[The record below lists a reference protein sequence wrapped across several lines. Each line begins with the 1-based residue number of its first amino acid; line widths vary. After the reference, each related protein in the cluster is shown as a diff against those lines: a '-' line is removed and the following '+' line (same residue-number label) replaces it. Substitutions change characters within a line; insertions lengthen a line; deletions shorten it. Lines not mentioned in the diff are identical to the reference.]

1 MTIRLIGLFFNIVF
15 MNIVVLTVW
24 GSAAAQSPQ
33 IGTARNAIGNLIVI
47 RPDGIQE
54 KLSGQGSVQLFE
66 GDVLKTEPG
75 SQALIEFKD
84 GVQVALNENTA
95 FKILSRWQKGNPV
108 TRIIRV
114 KQGEVWVKTGDGPKQ
129 FEVETPVA
137 TASVRET
144 EFNMKVQ
151 EDGQSTLTVI
161 QGIVEFGTAFG
172 TCPIR
177 PSTISYGVRGKK
189 CTKPAPTDVAPATA
203 WVNAVRQVN
212 VP

>member
-1 MTIRLIGLFFNIVF
+1 MKSSHTITASMVIL
-15 MNIVVLTVW
+15 LTVFGGDW
-24 GSAAAQSPQ
+24 ASSQSVQVATAQ
-33 IGTARNAIGNLIVI
+33 NAIGNLVIV

-54 KLSGQGSVQLFE
+54 KLSGPGSLQLFD
-66 GDVLKTEPG
+66 GDVLKTDPA

-84 GVQVALNENTA
+84 GVQVALNENTT
-95 FKILSRWQKGNPV
+95 FKILSRWQKGKPL

-114 KQGEVWVKTGDGPKQ
+114 KQGEVWVKTGDGAKQ

-151 EDGQSTLTVI
+151 EDGQSVLTVI
-161 QGIVEFGTAFG
+161 HGVVEFGTAFG

-177 PSTISYGVRGKK
+177 TSTISYGVRGKK
-189 CTKPAPTDVAPATA
+189 CTKPAPTDAAPAIGWT
-203 WVNAVRQVN
+203 NAVRQT
-212 VP
+212 P